1 MLTIGLRAIEGPL
14 ERYLAEIRRPMKSEV
29 PEDNHDDR
37 EPYAKAMQL
46 ASQIMSAGITMGLF
60 SVGGY
65 LLDRW
70 LGWTGPF
77 LIVGVLLGSVAFGW
91 QMVVL
96 VNEVS
101 GNDKR

>member
-1 MLTIGLRAIEGPL
+1 VLTIGFEGFYGPL
-14 ERYLAEIRRPMKSEV
+14 WRFFPEIWRPMKSEV
-29 PEDNHDDR
+29 PQDNGDDR

-60 SVGGY
+60 AVGGY

-70 LGWTGPF
+70 LGWKGPF

-91 QMVVL
+91 QMIVL

-101 GNDKR
+101 RNEQR